1 MIRSRKPKAC
11 LQAAE
16 NRRVR
21 PQIHYIIVF
30 GMLSTMAPMFV
41 SSAANEE
48 VTPGVSA
55 QKAANNPFE
64 ATTQTRDL
72 ALDANA
78 PRYAGK
84 AWLRADKQWNLM
96 EEARKNDKQDKAL
109 GIAAETTSLFDA
121 AELEAIQNRILEPA
135 RAAIEQAI
143 ENKAKRHAP
152 RTLEQA
158 NELSSEIEQ
167 VLQEDRYAEERA
179 AKLAAQ
185 ATQTARNAS
194 QIALIAQTEP
204 NVEDLILQWSGYFVR
219 LQTAAGVKEPTAIV
233 TPTSMRQLET
243 YFAKLRDD
251 EVRLRSELATSQA
264 FNASLE
270 AEIRDLDEQ
279 LGSTSNERQE
289 LLMRLEDQ
297 SRAREQFDQTL
308 EMFGAFEAN
317 VLRQSDDI
325 VIRLIGLRFAS
336 GSPKLSA
343 GNSALLKKLEAAI
356 AIYPGSKIVI
366 EGHTDSRGSNSTNK
380 QLSEQR
386 AQAIANYLAGNAGLS
401 ADRLTAVGYGAEKPI
416 ANNETDEGR
425 EKNRRIDVVIKP
437 QNGVSF

>member
-1 MIRSRKPKAC
+1 MAVMSAPFAAADE
-11 LQAAE
+11 LTASPPAQQAA
-16 NRRVR
+16 ND
-21 PQIHYIIVF
+21 PY
-30 GMLSTMAPMFV
+30 
-41 SSAANEE
+41 AATNL
-48 VTPGVSA
+48 A
-55 QKAANNPFE
+55 
-64 ATTQTRDL
+64 RDL

-84 AWLRADKQWNLM
+84 AWLRADDEWNEM
-96 EEARKNDKQDKAL
+96 EEARQNGNQDRALAYAADAKA
-109 GIAAETTSLFDA
+109 LFDA
-121 AELEAIQNRILEPA
+121 AELEAIQNRVLEPVWI
-135 RAAIEQAI
+135 AIEQAI
-143 ENKAKRHAP
+143 EDKAKRYSP

-158 NELSSEIEQ
+158 NKLISETEQ
-167 VLQEDRYAEERA
+167 VLQQDRYAKEQAE
-179 AKLAAQ
+179 KLADQ

-194 QIALIAQTEP
+194 QIALIAQTKP
-204 NVEDLILQWSGYFVR
+204 NVEDLILQWSDYFVR
-219 LQTAAGVKEPTAIV
+219 LQTAAGIEEPTAIV

-243 YFAKLRDD
+243 YFAKLHQDQMS
-251 EVRLRSELATSQA
+251 LRSELATSQA

-279 LGSTSNERQE
+279 LGTTSNERQQ

-308 EMFGAFEAN
+308 QLFSTFEAN

-343 GNSALLKKLEAAI
+343 GNSALLKKVETAI
-356 AIYPGSKIVI
+356 GIYPGSTIVI
-366 EGHTDSRGSNSTNK
+366 EGHTDSRGSSSTNK
-380 QLSEQR
+380 RLSEER
-386 AQAIANYLAGNAGLS
+386 AQAVANYLAANIGLS

-437 QNGVSF
+437 QNGVKF

>member
-1 MIRSRKPKAC
+1 
-11 LQAAE
+11 
-16 NRRVR
+16 
-21 PQIHYIIVF
+21 
-30 GMLSTMAPMFV
+30 MAPMFV
-41 SSAANEE
+41 ASAANDE

-55 QKAANNPFE
+55 QKTANNPFA
-64 ATTQTRDL
+64 ATAQARDL

-84 AWLRADKQWNLM
+84 AWLRADKQWNAM

-109 GIAAETTSLFDA
+109 GYAAETTSLFDA

-135 RAAIEQAI
+135 QAAIEQAV

-158 NELSSEIEQ
+158 DKLISETWQ
-167 VLQEDRYAEERA
+167 VLQQDRYAEERA
-179 AKLAAQ
+179 GKLASQ

-219 LQTAAGVKEPTAIV
+219 LQTAAGVEQPTDIV

-251 EVRLRSELATSQA
+251 EVRLRGELTTSQA

-279 LGSTSNERQE
+279 LGNTSNERQQ

-317 VLRQSDDI
+317 VLRKSDDI

-356 AIYPGSKIVI
+356 AIYPGSTIII

-386 AQAIANYLAGNAGLS
+386 AQAVANYLAGKAGLS